1 MPNGQILR
9 SSPSNAGDPSL
20 NLAAN
25 STDGVASA
33 AFKMLDGVTGNDPGY
48 WVPWAPFHRGG
59 LQVTAT
65 DTFTGNIKIK
75 VSNNELQPFNTVRL
89 TIGGTPKTGDILLAQ
104 INCDSFMNGV
114 ILAQYTVKA
123 GDNLAAV
130 TAGLLAA
137 INAAIFAQVQALND
151 TQQVNLAA
159 SIFQAITNSSDTI
172 DLCWQYPLEP
182 LTVTTAVAGTS
193 PTTTLAGAPYDDGT
207 GFDLTGGSL
216 TSTGFL
222 SFDVCATWIKTYVSG
237 FSTTGTPAI
246 TAIIQACIP

>member
-75 VSNNELQPFNTVRL
+75 VSNDEFQPFNTVRL
-89 TIGGTPKTGDILLAQ
+89 TLGGTAKAGDILLAQ
-104 INCDSFMNGV
+104 INCDSFMNGA
-114 ILAQYTVKA
+114 ILAQYTLAV
-123 GDNLAAV
+123 GDDLTAA
-130 TAGLLAA
+130 TTGLLNA
-137 INAAIFAQVQALND
+137 INAAILQQVQTLND

-159 SIFQAITNSSDTI
+159 SIFQAISNASHTI

-182 LTVTTAVAGTS
+182 ITVTTAVAGTS
-193 PTTTLAGAPYDDGT
+193 PTTTLAGAPYDDGN
-207 GFDLTGGSL
+207 GFDLASGTL
-216 TSTGFL
+216 TAPGFL
-222 SFDVCATWIKTYVSG
+222 SFDVCASWIKTYVSG
-237 FSTTGTPAI
+237 FSTSGTPKI